1 LPDRFWH
8 WIVTMPDGHFF
19 DASRGVMDLHE
30 ALADMNT
37 EGVASLERADEAWRE
52 RHSADTGMA
61 DNEDLKI

>member
-1 LPDRFWH
+1 
-8 WIVTMPDGHFF
+8 MPDGHFF